1 MRKVL
6 SIIDTPSPDSGA
18 CKQALL
24 HRFKA
29 NTQFC
34 FVFITNRPRA
44 FENLELDDY
53 IVIPSDKFTI
63 NLKQIIEVITQ
74 KQPEVIESHSYKP
87 HLIVAHS
94 KLLLAER
101 FRWHFIE
108 HGYTAGI
115 KLWLLNAG
123 AFLAAAFADR
133 VYSPN
138 LVLVR
143 KFARINQYV
152 QFLPSS
158 PAGDLPQQYPQTKF
172 PDRIKVAFVGRLS
185 REKNPMMLL
194 KAARILEHVLPN
206 RFEIVLAGEGP
217 LEPTLK
223 KYLAAK
229 ELFSVKLLGH
239 VAINA
244 LNPDIVVLCSDSEG
258 FPNTLFEFNAVLI
271 TTPVG
276 SVPRVLAN
284 KPYLSIPVGDHLSL
298 AAKLIEIAKD
308 PERFAQ
314 YRSASNLLRQEFNLE
329 RKLSCLD
336 YD

>member
-1 MRKVL
+1 M

-63 NLKQIIEVITQ
+63 NLKQIIGVITQ
-74 KQPEVIESHSYKP
+74 KHPEVIESHSYKP
-87 HLIVAHS
+87 HLIVACS
-94 KLLLAER
+94 KLLLAQR
-101 FRWHFIE
+101 FRWYFIE

-115 KLWLLNAG
+115 KLRLLNAC

-138 LVLVR
+138 VALVR
-143 KFARINQYV
+143 KFASINRDV
-152 QFLPSS
+152 QFLPSA
-158 PAGDLPQQYPQTKF
+158 PVGDLPAEETQANF
-172 PDRIKVAFVGRLS
+172 SDRLKVAFVGRLS

-194 KAARILEHVLPN
+194 RAARILAHVLPN

-217 LEPTLK
+217 LKSLLER
-223 KYLAAK
+223 YIAANG
-229 ELFSVKLLGH
+229 LSSVKLLGQI
-239 VAINA
+239 AINQ
-244 LNPDIVVLCSDSEG
+244 LSPDVLVICSDSEG
-258 FPNTLFEFNAVLI
+258 FPNTLFEFAAVI
-271 TTPVG
+271 VTTPVG
-276 SVPRVLAN
+276 SIPEVLAS
-284 KPYLSIPVGDHLSL
+284 KPHLAITVGDHVTL
-298 AAKLIEIAKD
+298 AEKLIQIANE
-308 PERFAQ
+308 PERFAD
-314 YRSASNLLRQEFNLE
+314 YRQTTRLIRKQFTLQN
-329 RKLSCLD
+329 KLSCLH
-336 YD
+336 YDQN